1 MRRDYFTLEA
11 DHDDPDAWGDDPEVP
26 TVTVSFEGPAG
37 DLTDRLTEADGSR
50 LDADAIDVAYRL
62 QDPVDADDAQGVVAV
77 TNRHTGEFILELNAD
92 VDDVL
97 GFVKAARA
105 YGKRTDGDA
114 RYRVRLVVGDEVWST
129 YEKSTLLVYDRD
141 GSLLRQHSIIPSGVE
156 L

>member
-11 DHDDPDAWGDDPEVP
+11 DHDDPDAWGDEPAVP

-37 DLTDRLTEADGSR
+37 ELTERLVDVAGDR
-50 LDADAIDVAYRL
+50 LDAEMIDVAYRL
-62 QDPVDADDAQGVVAV
+62 QDAVDATDARGVVSV

-92 VDDVL
+92 AEDVL

-114 RYRVRLVVGDEVWST
+114 RYRVRLVVGGDVWST
-129 YEKSTLLVYDRD
+129 YEKSTLLVYDRE
-141 GSLLRQHSIIPSGVE
+141 GSLLRQHSLIPSGVE

>member
-11 DHDDPDAWGDDPEVP
+11 AHDDPDEWGDDPDVP

-37 DLTDRLTEADGSR
+37 ELTDRLTEPSGDR
-50 LDADAIDVAYRL
+50 LDADSVDVAYRL
-62 QDPVDADDAQGVVAV
+62 QDPVDGPDARGVVSV

-92 VDDVL
+92 ADDVL

-114 RYRVRLVVGDEVWST
+114 RYRVRLVVDGQAWST
-129 YEKSTLLVYDRD
+129 YEKSTLLVYDSD